1 MRRNNDISNWVP
13 KTRLGRLVKAGKI
26 KDINEIFDKG
36 LTIKE
41 EEIIDTLIPDLESD
55 LILIGRGKGKFGRGQ
70 KRAFKQ
76 TQKKTED
83 GTKLTFRAMAVV
95 GNKKG
100 VVGIGSG
107 RSGETVPSRE
117 KAFRDAKKNLIKI
130 RVGCG
135 SWECGCGGEHSI
147 PFSVEGKSGSVRL
160 KLTPAPKGVGLCV
173 HEECQKV
180 LRLAGIKDV
189 WSQTKGATNTT
200 INLINALMDALK
212 KLSTTRVMSK

>member
-1 MRRNNDISNWVP
+1 MRNNNTSEWIP
-13 KTRLGRLVKAGKI
+13 KTRLGRLVKTGKI
-26 KDINEIFDKG
+26 KDINEIFEKG
-36 LTIKE
+36 LIIKE
-41 EEIIDTLIPDLESD
+41 EGIIDTLLPNLESD

-83 GTKLTFRAMAVV
+83 GTTLTFRAMAVV

-100 VVGIGSG
+100 IIGVGSG
-107 RSGETVPSRE
+107 CSGETVPSRE
-117 KAFRDAKKNLIKI
+117 KAFRDAKKNLLKIKI
-130 RVGCG
+130 GCG
-135 SWECGCGGEHSI
+135 SWECGCGGDHSI

-160 KLTPAPKGVGLCV
+160 KLIPAPKGVGLCV

-180 LRLAGIKDV
+180 LRLAGIKDI

-200 INLINALMDALK
+200 INLVNALINALK
-212 KLSTTRVMSK
+212 KLSTMRVINK